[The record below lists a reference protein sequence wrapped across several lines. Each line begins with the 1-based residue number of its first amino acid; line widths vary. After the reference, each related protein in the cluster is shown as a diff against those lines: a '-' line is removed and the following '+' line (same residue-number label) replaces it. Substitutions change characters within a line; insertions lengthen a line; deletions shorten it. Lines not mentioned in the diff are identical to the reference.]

1 MPPLDQLPAA
11 YLALSERHEETLH
24 EVAQLKLQ
32 LAWLQKKLF
41 GGVQSERLDKQ

>member
-11 YLALSERHEETLH
+11 YLALSERHDETLH

-32 LAWLQKKLF
+32 LAWLQK
-41 GGVQSERLDKQ
+41 